1 MTNQQDQ
8 EYLGVQMEKPLPLL
22 KIEEDNPASMTPQ
35 QNESLQRL
43 LTKYNDVFSSD
54 LSTLGRTDLI
64 TCRIDLNEEKA
75 AKTPLKQQPWSQ
87 RHNDEFIKEDIE
99 RMLKYDIIEP
109 ARSPYGANLVV
120 VGKKNGKK
128 RTCSNYQPLNRYTI
142 PNHYPFPRAEE
153 LLITLTMP
161 NGFLLSILPLD
172 FGKYLWMNSIKKR

>member
-22 KIEEDNPASMTPQ
+22 KIEEDNPASITPQ
-35 QNESLQRL
+35 QNERLQQL

-64 TCRIDLNEEKA
+64 TCHIDLDEEKA
-75 AKTPLKQQPWSQ
+75 AKTPLKQQPWPQ
-87 RHNDEFIKEDIE
+87 QHNNEFIKEDIE

-120 VGKKNGKK
+120 VGKKNVKK
-128 RTCSNYQPLNRYTI
+128 RTCGNYQPLN
-142 PNHYPFPRAEE
+142 
-153 LLITLTMP
+153 
-161 NGFLLSILPLD
+161 
-172 FGKYLWMNSIKKR
+172 